1 MRNLIFCFLFVS
13 FFVFSDDGCEISK
26 WGKDDE
32 IGAANLISNANT
44 LDAIK
49 LVKKGMSHG
58 LGIVIEPGMPAFPI
72 ARLILGT

>member
-1 MRNLIFCFLFVS
+1 MRNSLFYILFIS
-13 FFVFSDDGCEISK
+13 LFAISDDGCEVSK

-49 LVKKGMSHG
+49 LVKKVC
-58 LGIVIEPGMPAFPI
+58 LTV
-72 ARLILGT
+72 